1 MYVYIVHLYCTLYV
15 CFLPVP
21 ILNIPNV
28 LFLIYIKCW
37 FVTSTEV
44 TMLVTSVT

>member
-15 CFLPVP
+15 CLLPVP

-28 LFLIYIKCW
+28 LFLIY
-37 FVTSTEV
+37 TSTEV